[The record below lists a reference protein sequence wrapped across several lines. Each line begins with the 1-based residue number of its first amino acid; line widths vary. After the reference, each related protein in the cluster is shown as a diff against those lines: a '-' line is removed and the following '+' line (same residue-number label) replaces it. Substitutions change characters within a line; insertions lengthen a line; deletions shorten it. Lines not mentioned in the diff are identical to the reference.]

1 MSGTQAGLSALVQF
15 LIDNLLTSKI
25 GAIATPFF
33 TIFLL
38 LRFILWVRATSKGEN
53 MADMRAEFED
63 SMVQAQTVTS
73 PGYAELQRQGFSTR
87 EIAHLRRQRAGSQVP
102 SRESQQRMSRR
113 RLK

>member
-15 LIDNLLTSKI
+15 LIDNLLTSNI

-63 SMVQAQTVTS
+63 SMVQAQTITS

-87 EIAHLRRQRAGSQVP
+87 EIAQLRRQRAGSQV

-113 RLK
+113 RR